1 MKMYRLIS
9 QQQPST
15 FADLEAGMPRR
26 SRKTKPATQSGHR
39 LPIWK
44 QEKDMYYWQPY
55 HFQTQYPDFDEHGPS
70 PNAFPKG
77 STCDEG
83 SLPIQDPGAMIH
95 VYEKAFEKFQQ
106 TNCRVLAKA
115 YIKILEPRKQVNY
128 PYNGRK
134 SVGGITVQLDPEVTK
149 PSWWP
154 SRVRH
159 REPDHLPK
167 VGMSPIHCKFMV
179 CS

>member
-1 MKMYRLIS
+1 
-9 QQQPST
+9 
-15 FADLEAGMPRR
+15 
-26 SRKTKPATQSGHR
+26 
-39 LPIWK
+39 
-44 QEKDMYYWQPY
+44 MYYWQPY
-55 HFQTQYPDFDEHGPS
+55 SFQIQHPNFDEHGPS
-70 PNAFPKG
+70 LNTFPQG
-77 STCDEG
+77 STYDEV
-83 SLPIQDPGAMIH
+83 SLPIQDPEAMIH
-95 VYEKAFEKFQQ
+95 IYEEAFEKLQQ

-134 SVGGITVQLDPEVTK
+134 SVGGRTIQLDPEVTK

-159 REPDHLPK
+159 REPDHLFK
-167 VGMSPIHCKFMV
+167 VGMSPVHCQSTV

>member
-1 MKMYRLIS
+1 MSGRSLRLW
-9 QQQPST
+9 QQRKDVSLWRPYSVQSRLRN
-15 FADLEAGMPRR
+15 LE
-26 SRKTKPATQSGHR
+26 
-39 LPIWK
+39 
-44 QEKDMYYWQPY
+44 
-55 HFQTQYPDFDEHGPS
+55 EHGS
-70 PNAFPKG
+70 GYDYFSKA
-77 STCDEG
+77 STYDED
-83 SLPIQDPGAMIH
+83 SLPIQDPGEMIR

-115 YIKILEPRKQVNY
+115 YIKLLEPRKQVNF

-134 SVGGITVQLDPEVTK
+134 SIGGRKVQLDPEETK

-159 REPDHLPK
+159 HEPDHLLK
-167 VGMSPIHCKFMV
+167 AGMSALYSQFIV